1 MVFEELFKGGPVFA
15 CGDLVFAPGTDA
27 VVLADF
33 ADVKFSK
40 NICDIGCGCGVL
52 AVVSAI
58 KNPGAAVTAL
68 DIQPEACRITMEN
81 IKENCLEGR
90 INVICGDIREYKS
103 LFVSG
108 SFDHIISNPPYFP
121 AGSGKSSAAF
131 ELARQEVKCSLY
143 DIISAVSY
151 MLKYGGYFSLVHRA
165 DRAAEVIW
173 ALSEAGLEPKIIRLV
188 QHKPDS
194 IPSLILI
201 KCKKGGKKGV
211 SFLPNLILA
220 NSDGTRSREILSIY
234 EKRWEA

>member
-1 MVFEELFKGGPVFA
+1 
-15 CGDLVFAPGTDA
+15 
-27 VVLADF
+27 
-33 ADVKFSK
+33 
-40 NICDIGCGCGVL
+40 
-52 AVVSAI
+52 
-58 KNPGAAVTAL
+58 
-68 DIQPEACRITMEN
+68 
-81 IKENCLEGR
+81 
-90 INVICGDIREYKS
+90 
-103 LFVSG
+103 
-108 SFDHIISNPPYFP
+108 
-121 AGSGKSSAAF
+121 
-131 ELARQEVKCSLY
+131 
-143 DIISAVSY
+143 

-220 NSDGTRSREILSIY
+220 NSDGTRSREILSMY